1 MTDSDGVSPQE
12 GKSSS
17 VHQTYWHARNS
28 ESHHLKSCHLSLV
41 SSGTKGRQHNKSK
54 SYYIP
59 SSVIFNN
66 RKSIFRHSS
75 PESVSV
81 PLHSDGGAGAHFA
94 HHPLQYCHLQAAA
107 HCCLLQSVRM
117 FWTETHKI
125 TMHTDLLQHALV
137 TDWSPSTSQMIN
149 QACEVVSQRIFPKG
163 HVPLL
168 LKHKNLQYRITVDG
182 R

>member
-1 MTDSDGVSPQE
+1 MTDSAGVSPQE

-41 SSGTKGRQHNKSK
+41 SSGAKGRQHNSSK

-59 SSVIFNN
+59 SSVTFNN
-66 RKSIFRHSS
+66 RKSIFPHSS

-117 FWTETHKI
+117 FWREMHKI

-137 TDWSPSTSQMIN
+137 TDWSPSTSQMKK
-149 QACEVVSQRIFPKG
+149 PG
-163 HVPLL
+163 L
-168 LKHKNLQYRITVDG
+168 
-182 R
+182 